1 MAVARARRR
10 EARQDYW
17 PAFVDVLTNLLLVF
31 IFLLSIFALVQF
43 FLSREITGRD
53 TLLDQLRNQI
63 ATLTEQLAMEE
74 AESLDLN
81 QTLAALRASLAAAEG
96 ARDAA
101 LGELADQAALFA
113 GAGNQIA
120 ALEGELADQEELSA
134 EALSQV
140 EILNQQIAAL
150 RTQLAAI
157 EAALEASEAREEEAQ
172 VTIADLGQRLNT
184 ALMAQVEELRQYR
197 SEFFGRLREILGDRE
212 DIAIVG
218 DRFVFQSEVLFAT
231 GDATLN
237 PAGQAQMAA
246 IAQAIV
252 ELEDSIPED
261 IDWVL
266 RVDGHTDVRPIA
278 GGQFDDN
285 WDLSTERATSVV
297 RFLEAQGVA
306 PDHLVA
312 AGFGEFQPL
321 VDGDTEEAYARNRR
335 IELKLTER

>member
-1 MAVARARRR
+1 MAMARRR
-10 EARQDYW
+10 ERGMDYW

-53 TLLDQLRNQI
+53 TLLDQLRGQI

-74 AESLDLN
+74 AESIDLN
-81 QTLAALRASLAAAEG
+81 QTLAALRASLLAAEG
-96 ARDAA
+96 ERDAA
-101 LGELADQAALFA
+101 IGELANQEAIFGAA
-113 GAGNQIA
+113 GEQIA
-120 ALEGELADQEELSA
+120 ALEGQLAEEEELSD

-157 EAALEASEAREEEAQ
+157 EAALEASELAEADAQ

-197 SEFFGRLREILGDRE
+197 SEFFGRLNEILGERE
-212 DIAIVG
+212 DITIVG

-237 PAGQAQMAA
+237 PAGQEQMAA
-246 IAQAIV
+246 IAAAII
-252 ELEDSIPED
+252 ELEDSIPDD

-278 GGQFDDN
+278 GGEFDDN

-297 RFLEAQGVA
+297 RFLAAQGVD

-321 VDGDTEEAYARNRR
+321 VEGDTEEDYARNRR

>member
-10 EARQDYW
+10 DARQDYW

-53 TLLDQLRNQI
+53 TLLDQLRGQI

-96 ARDAA
+96 ERDAA
-101 LGELADQAALFA
+101 LGDLADQNALFA
-113 GAGNQIA
+113 GAGQQIA
-120 ALEGELADQEELSA
+120 DLESELAEQEELSD

-157 EAALEASEAREEEAQ
+157 EAALEASEAAQEEAQ

-197 SEFFGRLREILGDRE
+197 SEFFGRLNEILGERD
-212 DIAIVG
+212 DVTIVG

-237 PAGQAQMAA
+237 PAGQEQMAA
-246 IAQAIV
+246 IAAAII

-266 RVDGHTDVRPIA
+266 RVDGHTDIRPIA
-278 GGQFDDN
+278 GGEFDDN

-297 RFLEAQGVA
+297 RFLEAQGVD

-321 VDGDTEEAYARNRR
+321 VEGETEEAYARNRR